1 MQIGRES
8 SLGPYLTRHMHLKS
22 HQFETLRRICNQG
35 SVPVS
40 DIDGR
45 VLRPLLRLNLV
56 VDTGTS
62 VRATPAGQGIARQEA
77 SQPIARGPVQGLY
90 SVGSLSASQEEV
102 LRYLVRQT
110 GPVPVDH
117 LDGRVLRALLSRGLV
132 EVTRGWVCPTE
143 AAEPHLRGHVRK
155 VRERSVRRAVS
166 SARGARSEAIL
177 RATEELEKALPRGA
191 ELMIA
196 SIPAYGDD
204 VVAGLRRFAREM
216 E

>member
-1 MQIGRES
+1 
-8 SLGPYLTRHMHLKS
+8 MHLKS
-22 HQFETLRRICNQG
+22 HQFNTLRRICNQG

-56 VDTGTS
+56 VNTGTS
-62 VRATPAGQGIARQEA
+62 VRATPAGQDVARQA
-77 SQPIARGPVQGLY
+77 VSQPAAGISRQNPTPPGG
-90 SVGSLSASQEEV
+90 LSASQEEM

-110 GPVPVDH
+110 GRVPIDH
-117 LDGRVLRALLSRGLV
+117 LDGRVLRALESRGLV
-132 EVTRGWVCPTE
+132 EESQGWVSPTA
-143 AAEPHLRGHVRK
+143 AAEPHLDGHVRR
-155 VRERSVRRAVS
+155 VRERSVRRAVTTP
-166 SARGARSEAIL
+166 RGARSEAIL

-196 SIPAYGDD
+196 SFPAYGDD